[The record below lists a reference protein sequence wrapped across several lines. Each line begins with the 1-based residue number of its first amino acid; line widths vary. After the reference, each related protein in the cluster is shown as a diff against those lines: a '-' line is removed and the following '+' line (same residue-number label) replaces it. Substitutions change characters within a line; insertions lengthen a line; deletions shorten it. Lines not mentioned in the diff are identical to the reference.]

1 MYEKFVSFLFSYMT
15 MKYDRN
21 FVIVKLTNIYKNTR
35 YLANYNKTC
44 KLFQKTN

>member
-15 MKYDRN
+15 MKYVRN

-35 YLANYNKTC
+35 YKKQTKKFAVR
-44 KLFQKTN
+44 